1 MTSLR
6 SPRLPSIDAVTVV
19 LIAWATLLVGAVTW
33 PLFGPG
39 EFALR
44 DMVILE
50 RPYLTHASL
59 GFGDV
64 PGRNVPQDGVLA
76 LFATII
82 PATWVVRLLMVA
94 SAALS
99 ALGAAKLAGPGAWAK
114 AAAMAIA
121 VANPYVIERLL
132 QGQWSLVIAAWLL
145 PLIAAAGLRGRTGL
159 QIVLLWIASLT
170 PTGAI
175 VATATAFC
183 TNRKPIL
190 LLAGAFSSAP
200 WIVTGLMHSSAGRSA
215 AVGAEVFAPRA
226 EGYVGTLGALLG
238 LGGIWNGDAVPAS
251 REAGFALFGVALFAV
266 LAIAYRRIPRPLLLL
281 AAVGFAIA
289 CVSWLA
295 PGVMGQLIEHVPG
308 AGLLRDGQKWLILAI
323 PAYVSAAGALKPILA
338 ALALALSLLQT
349 PDAPVALEELRPVH
363 IAVPEVD
370 HQGRD
375 VYFIDRPSLIE
386 RSDGIPVVDPATKA
400 MNVVES
406 GGLTVDGQV
415 VDQDS
420 PRYLDGLSDP
430 QAHGIGLIVS
440 PDGHVEDTGAPA
452 QPREPLGLALLAVWF
467 LTPLLAVRFKR
478 R

>member
-1 MTSLR
+1 MPAAS
-6 SPRLPSIDAVTVV
+6 SARLNVTTVA
-19 LIAWATLLVGAVTW
+19 LIAWATLLVGAMTW
-33 PLFGPG
+33 PFFGPG

-50 RPYLTHASL
+50 RPYLSHASL
-59 GFGDV
+59 GFGDI

-76 LFATII
+76 LVATII
-82 PATWVVRLLMVA
+82 PATWLVRLLMVA
-94 SAALS
+94 SAAL
-99 ALGAAKLAGPGAWAK
+99 AAFGATKLAGTGAWAK

-145 PLIAAAGLRGRTGL
+145 PVIAAAGLQGRTGV
-159 QIVLLWIASLT
+159 QIVALWVASLT

-175 VATATAFC
+175 VATATAFF

-190 LLAGAFSSAP
+190 ILAGAVSSAP
-200 WIVTGLMHSSAGRSA
+200 WIVTGLMHSGAGRSA
-215 AVGAEVFAPRA
+215 AIGAEVFAPRA
-226 EGYVGTLGALLG
+226 EGYVGTLGAMLG
-238 LGGIWNGDAVPAS
+238 LGGIWNGDTVPAS
-251 REAGFALFGVALFAV
+251 REVGFAVFGIFLFAV
-266 LAIAYRRIPRPLLLL
+266 LLSATRRVPRPLLIL

-289 CVSWLA
+289 CVSWLL
-295 PGVMGQLIEHVPG
+295 PGLMGLIIEHVPG

-323 PAYVSAAGALKPILA
+323 PAYVCAAGHLRPVLA

-349 PDAPVALEELRPVH
+349 PDAPMALQVLRPVQVS
-363 IAVPEVD
+363 VPQID

-375 VYFIDRPSLIE
+375 VYFVDRPSLIE

-406 GGLTVDGQV
+406 GGLTVDGHV

-420 PRYLDGLSDP
+420 TRYLEGLADP
-430 QAHGIGLIVS
+430 AAHGIGLIVY
-440 PDGHVEDTGAPA
+440 PDGHIEDTGAPA
-452 QPREPLGLALLAVWF
+452 RPLEPLGLALLGLWC
-467 LTPLLAVRFKR
+467 LTPLLAIRLRRFR
-478 R
+478 